1 MTDSKIIGWH
11 HQLNEQFEQALGVG
25 YGQGSLVCCSP
36 LGHKESD
43 MTERLNNKKYT
54 HTHTPI
60 HTLNIYIL
68 LCLSESNLPN
78 LSNTNFAHQMYMR
91 RLITT
96 CLNPQKYQQQ
106 IPTIILANTYL
117 ASTCNAG
124 DTGSI
129 TGLGRSPGG
138 RHGNPLRYSLPE
150 EPHGQR
156 SLPGYSP

>member
-11 HQLNEQFEQALGVG
+11 HQLSEQFEQDLGVG

-78 LSNTNFAHQMYMR
+78 LSNTNFAHQMCMR

-156 SLPGYSP
+156 SLLGYSP